1 MSLGSTLSYRVES
14 PNRGRES
21 IKEFACRGVG
31 SSEDGRPK
39 SGHGSQGDKYYG
51 SRGDKYYGS
60 RGDKYYS
67 SRGDKHFSPDKKQ
80 FQRIETR

>member
-1 MSLGSTLSYRVES
+1 MSLGSTVSHRVES

-39 SGHGSQGDKYYG
+39 SGHGSQERNTTVDNEINT
-51 SRGDKYYGS
+51 SVQEETNIS
-60 RGDKYYS
+60 AQTNS
-67 SRGDKHFSPDKKQ
+67 SLKGLK
-80 FQRIETR
+80 